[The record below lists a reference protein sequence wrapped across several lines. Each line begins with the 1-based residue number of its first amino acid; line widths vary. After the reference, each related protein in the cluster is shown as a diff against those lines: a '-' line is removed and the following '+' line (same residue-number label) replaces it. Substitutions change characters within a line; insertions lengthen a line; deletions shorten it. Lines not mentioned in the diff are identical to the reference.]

1 MNKSIIITIAVVAV
15 ITAALII
22 THPSIIVDFG
32 NGIVF
37 HTPDIQ
43 IGSEPITDMDIV
55 NAGGE
60 Y

>member
-1 MNKSIIITIAVVAV
+1 MKNLIIITVAV
-15 ITAALII
+15 FIISAFLIT
-22 THPSIIVDFG
+22 THPSAIVDFG
-32 NGIVF
+32 NGVVF

>member
-1 MNKSIIITIAVVAV
+1 MNKSIIIAVAV
-15 ITAALII
+15 FIISALLIT

-32 NGIVF
+32 NGVVL

-55 NAGGE
+55 NAGGD

>member
-1 MNKSIIITIAVVAV
+1 MNKSIIIIAVAV
-15 ITAALII
+15 FIISALLII
-22 THPSIIVDFG
+22 SHPSVIVDFG
-32 NGIVF
+32 NGVVF
-37 HTPDIQ
+37 HTSDIQ